1 MITVIDSPYRYAPVG
16 QKLMFVVS
24 STNSA
29 NSGFRY
35 VFTIN
40 GVSVYVQPNPSGK
53 GMLDIEPII
62 REIVGADN
70 SAQSS
75 RLSIAQVDMYTC
87 EVSVQEGW
95 LVGGVFTLQGSA
107 TTLDTCY
114 FFKGSEDLSNGFKP
128 NPSTRYGMNG
138 DTKYLMSELNR
149 HTFEHVRPTWLGAN
163 DIYHECYLS
172 DWGIVFFS
180 SATSLLTNTIES
192 IYVETLDSNHLV
204 LSYNTYAVGSE
215 DYYKYVFGIYPQNLQ
230 NDGWDL
236 TDVKY
241 IRYQLI
247 DYIGGNAS
255 RSYVLGIIDDEC
267 KFDKIRL
274 QWDNQVG
281 GYDYWNFTKK
291 SELTYNYERKQYTKP
306 LGTYGSSTFI
316 FSSGDRMSTDRR
328 VTTTKGLVINTD
340 WLSKAQYEF
349 LNSLLRSDNVNI
361 VNGDGSHTPVLID
374 ANTLTIPDSRYSKLY
389 QLTLNVKYSQ
399 PLNV

>member
-29 NSGFRY
+29 NSGFRF

-40 GVSVYVQPNPSGK
+40 DVSVYVQPNPSEK

-62 REIVGADN
+62 REEVKHTITSDLIGLGTESN
-70 SAQSS
+70 F
-75 RLSIAQVDMYTC
+75 TC
-87 EVSVQEGW
+87 DVSVQEGW

-149 HTFEHVRPTWLGAN
+149 HTFEHVRPTWLDAN

-172 DWGIVFFS
+172 DWGIVYFP

-192 IYVETLDSNHLV
+192 ILVENLDDNGNQ
-204 LSYNTYAVGSE
+204 LSSGTIAIGNENNLIYAFS
-215 DYYKYVFGIYPQNLQ
+215 IYPQNL
-230 NDGWDL
+230 NIYGL
-236 TDVKY
+236 LGSGKY
-241 IRYQLI
+241 IRYTLI
-247 DYIGGNAS
+247 DYLGGNSS

-306 LGTYGSSTFI
+306 LGTYGSSTFS
-316 FSSGDRMSTDRR
+316 FNTSDRMLTDRR
-328 VTTTKGLVINTD
+328 VTTTQGLVINTD
-340 WLSKAQYEF
+340 WLTKAQYEF

-361 VNGDGSHTPVLID
+361 VNSDGSHTPVLID